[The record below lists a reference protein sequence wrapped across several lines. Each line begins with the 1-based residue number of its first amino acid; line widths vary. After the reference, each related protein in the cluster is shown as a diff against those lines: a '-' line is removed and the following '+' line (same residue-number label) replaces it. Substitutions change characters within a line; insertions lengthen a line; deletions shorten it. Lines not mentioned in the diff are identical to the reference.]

1 MGAEL
6 ARDGGGTACSDVEC
20 APPIAGKP
28 CSHIESRRRGTDP
41 AFTTNPLWELS
52 LLAITVGQLAAM
64 LNVPLPSRASL
75 APTLNLEGGAQI
87 LPSPQIPCGS

>member
-1 MGAEL
+1 ML
-6 ARDGGGTACSDVEC
+6 AMAVGQLAAMLNVP
-20 APPIAGKP
+20 PPIAGKP

-41 AFTTNPLWELS
+41 AFSTNPLWELS